1 MLQLGKW
8 NTLKVLR
15 DAPQGYYLG
24 DGEEDVLLPTKY
36 VPADIAIDQ
45 EISVFIYKDSAQRPI
60 ATNLKPYAELN
71 TIGFFEVKQVT
82 EVGAFVDWGL
92 EKDLL
97 IPFSEQTDELELGD
111 WIVAYV
117 VLDPKTNRII
127 ATMHIDSFLVEG
139 SGDLAE
145 GQEVDLIIYRITEL
159 GYGVAINQEF
169 KGLVYINTVFE
180 PLDIGVESKG
190 KIKSIRADGKIDVQW
205 VVSADEKK
213 HEIVELLE
221 KNDGFMPYH
230 DKSTPEQIK
239 EVFGLSKKEFKKQI
253 GNLYRDKK
261 IAIKA
266 DGIYSNEEV
275 KE

>member
-1 MLQLGKW
+1 
-8 NTLKVLR
+8 
-15 DAPQGYYLG
+15 
-24 DGEEDVLLPTKY
+24 
-36 VPADIAIDQ
+36 
-45 EISVFIYKDSAQRPI
+45 
-60 ATNLKPYAELN
+60 
-71 TIGFFEVKQVT
+71 
-82 EVGAFVDWGL
+82 
-92 EKDLL
+92 
-97 IPFSEQTDELELGD
+97 
-111 WIVAYV
+111 
-117 VLDPKTNRII
+117 
-127 ATMHIDSFLVEG
+127 MHIDSFLVEG
-139 SGDLAE
+139 SGDLVE

-180 PLDIGVESKG
+180 PLDIGMENKG
-190 KIKSIRADGKIDVQW
+190 KIKSIRVDGKIDVQW

-230 DKSTPEQIK
+230 DKSTPEKIK

-266 DGIYSNEEV
+266 DGIYSIEEV